1 MAKTKTKQNSWL
13 LVLFLL
19 VEAAFYTL
27 IWVGKWVISA
37 QYASILLCV
46 VFVLLHLR
54 QANYFLLTGLLC
66 TAAADWFLVV
76 KGGADKLTAML
87 FFLAAQI
94 LYAIL
99 LHLRARSKGLLI
111 TRLVVLILV
120 EAVMVLILQGQTDAL
135 AAVSMAYYTMLIMN
149 VICAFSAYKKEP
161 LLAWAM
167 VLFLLCDTVI
177 GLQQAANGYVT
188 LPLWL
193 NNIVFCGLPLA
204 WAFYL
209 PSQVMIA
216 VCGRHNRR

>member
-1 MAKTKTKQNSWL
+1 MAKANKSNGWL
-13 LVLFLL
+13 LALFLL

-27 IWVGKWVISA
+27 ILTDTWVVSA

-54 QANYFLLTGLLC
+54 RANYFLLCGLLC

-76 KGGADKLTAML
+76 KYGADKLTAML
-87 FFLAAQI
+87 FFLAAQMI
-94 LYAIL
+94 YAIL

-111 TRLVVLILV
+111 TRLVSVVVV
-120 EAVMVLILQGQTDAL
+120 EAVVVLILQGNVDLL
-135 AAVSMAYYTMLIMN
+135 AMVSMAYYTMLILN
-149 VICAFSAYKKEP
+149 LICAFAAYKKEP
-161 LLAWAM
+161 LLAWAL

-177 GLQQAANGYVT
+177 GLQQAAGAYFQ

-193 NNIVFCGLPLA
+193 SNIVWCGFPLA

-216 VCGRHNRR
+216 ICGRHNRR

>member
-1 MAKTKTKQNSWL
+1 MAKTKKTNGWL
-13 LVLFLL
+13 LFLFLL

-27 IWVGKWVISA
+27 ILAGKWVVSA

-54 QANYFLLTGLLC
+54 QANYFLLFGLLC
-66 TAAADWFLVV
+66 TAVSDWFLVV
-76 KGGADKLTAML
+76 KFGADKLTAML
-87 FFLAAQI
+87 FFLVAQV

-111 TRLVVLILV
+111 TRLVVLVIV
-120 EAVMVLILQGQTDAL
+120 EAVAVLVLLGNMDAL

-149 VICAFSAYKKEP
+149 VICAFAAYKKEP
-161 LLAWAM
+161 LLAWAL

-177 GLQQAANGYVT
+177 GLQQVAMGYMS

-193 NNIVFCGLPLA
+193 NDIVFCGFPLA

-216 VCGRHNRR
+216 LCGRHNRR